1 MDDSERSYGY
11 SKDIYHGSQ
20 GVGGHYDPGH
30 SDKSYESNGDGDP
43 AGEEEPS
50 PEEAAMHVVDREKPR
65 AQSPEEAQPVSTSD
79 SGGRS
84 TSNRVDSF
92 TWATEGS
99 GGDRGP
105 RPK

>member
-20 GVGGHYDPGH
+20 GVGGHYEPGH
-30 SDKSYESNGDGDP
+30 SEESYEYKGGGD
-43 AGEEEPS
+43 AATEEELS
-50 PEEAAMHVVDREKPR
+50 AEEAAMHVVDSEEGL
-65 AQSPEEAQPVSTSD
+65 AESPEEVPVGASD

-84 TSNRVDSF
+84 TSNRVESF
-92 TWATEGS
+92 TWENEGT
-99 GGDRGP
+99 GVP